1 MTIVTVLLPRGTKEE
16 ASAARAALEK
26 TGWKLVMGT
35 AHSHTPGQSLSGDV
49 VLIGPGPEAL
59 DEDVQGKLWKV
70 PNIEALAKLDI
81 KARKVAKE
89 EPPATEQEQLQNMV
103 TRREVEEPPP
113 PPPAPEPEE
122 EEEDE
127 LAGMTRIELM
137 QFAASKWPG
146 ERRWST
152 LNNDALRAAIRE
164 LSN

>member
-113 PPPAPEPEE
+113 PPPAPEPEGGGRGRACWH
-122 EEEDE
+122 DPDR
-127 LAGMTRIELM
+127 AHAVR
-137 QFAASKWPG
+137 G
-146 ERRWST
+146 EQVAW
-152 LNNDALRAAIRE
+152 RAP
-164 LSN
+164 LVDPQQ